1 MDGDVVLNKENQNV
15 KGNKMKGDEK
25 AKGFTVVGNMPRK
38 KLGDIS
44 NLPQKNQDMRPPSVS
59 LNTKDYIHKLHQE
72 NLTLVKLIADRNKII
87 QSHALELQKSR
98 TQCQQV
104 QEKNLELA
112 RLNSQMLAE
121 LNSNK
126 DRLKVVQH
134 DLGCKNGLLKAMQ
147 LEIGDKAN
155 MVRCNIHG
163 NEAETT
169 RGGEIGNFSKA
180 HNRDKVLC
188 SKRRKRLDPTSVKP
202 VKTKEKID
210 KNRSKAGEQD
220 LFNDTFEISDALD
233 PPMDKPVEAE
243 KKIDEKRL
251 CLRRQSDRFKTV
263 KQETANDSFQITD
276 ALDPPTD
283 KPVEENKV
291 DEKRLCSRRQS
302 ARLKAAEQGTAN
314 DSFWVSNALGPSMDK
329 PNEAE
334 KRIDEKRLCSRRQSA
349 RLKAAEQDTA
359 NDSFQISDALDP
371 PMDKPVEAEK
381 KIGEKRQS
389 ARLKAAEQEAAD
401 GPFQITDALDPTMV
415 KPHQAEKKADNKRLC
430 SRKQSARFESQE
442 QVQEPTEDSFQINDA
457 KFPVS
462 SLYEHGP
469 TSSVSAVKVEPE
481 AAYSASG
488 PEAQELR
495 RSSFRPKRQVA
506 DKVQSYKE
514 IPLNV
519 KMRRPH

>member
-1 MDGDVVLNKENQNV
+1 
-15 KGNKMKGDEK
+15 MKGDEK

-72 NLTLVKLIADRNKII
+72 NLTLVKLIADRNLLNSKII

-126 DRLKVVQH
+126 DR
-134 DLGCKNGLLKAMQ
+134 
-147 LEIGDKAN
+147 
-155 MVRCNIHG
+155 
-163 NEAETT
+163 
-169 RGGEIGNFSKA
+169 
-180 HNRDKVLC
+180 
-188 SKRRKRLDPTSVKP
+188 
-202 VKTKEKID
+202 
-210 KNRSKAGEQD
+210 
-220 LFNDTFEISDALD
+220 
-233 PPMDKPVEAE
+233 
-243 KKIDEKRL
+243 
-251 CLRRQSDRFKTV
+251 
-263 KQETANDSFQITD
+263 
-276 ALDPPTD
+276 
-283 KPVEENKV
+283 
-291 DEKRLCSRRQS
+291 
-302 ARLKAAEQGTAN
+302 
-314 DSFWVSNALGPSMDK
+314 
-329 PNEAE
+329 
-334 KRIDEKRLCSRRQSA
+334 
-349 RLKAAEQDTA
+349 
-359 NDSFQISDALDP
+359 
-371 PMDKPVEAEK
+371 
-381 KIGEKRQS
+381 
-389 ARLKAAEQEAAD
+389 
-401 GPFQITDALDPTMV
+401 
-415 KPHQAEKKADNKRLC
+415 AEKKADNKRLC

>member
-210 KNRSKAGEQD
+210 KNRTSARSKAGEQD

-243 KKIDEKRL
+243 KKI
-251 CLRRQSDRFKTV
+251 
-263 KQETANDSFQITD
+263 
-276 ALDPPTD
+276 
-283 KPVEENKV
+283 

>member
-126 DRLKVVQH
+126 DR
-134 DLGCKNGLLKAMQ
+134 
-147 LEIGDKAN
+147 
-155 MVRCNIHG
+155 
-163 NEAETT
+163 
-169 RGGEIGNFSKA
+169 
-180 HNRDKVLC
+180 
-188 SKRRKRLDPTSVKP
+188 
-202 VKTKEKID
+202 
-210 KNRSKAGEQD
+210 
-220 LFNDTFEISDALD
+220 
-233 PPMDKPVEAE
+233 
-243 KKIDEKRL
+243 
-251 CLRRQSDRFKTV
+251 
-263 KQETANDSFQITD
+263 
-276 ALDPPTD
+276 
-283 KPVEENKV
+283 
-291 DEKRLCSRRQS
+291 
-302 ARLKAAEQGTAN
+302 
-314 DSFWVSNALGPSMDK
+314 VSLY
-329 PNEAE
+329 
-334 KRIDEKRLCSRRQSA
+334 
-349 RLKAAEQDTA
+349 
-359 NDSFQISDALDP
+359 
-371 PMDKPVEAEK
+371 
-381 KIGEKRQS
+381 
-389 ARLKAAEQEAAD
+389 
-401 GPFQITDALDPTMV
+401 
-415 KPHQAEKKADNKRLC
+415 RLC

>member
-210 KNRSKAGEQD
+210 KNRTSARSKAGEQD

-291 DEKRLCSRRQS
+291 
-302 ARLKAAEQGTAN
+302 
-314 DSFWVSNALGPSMDK
+314 
-329 PNEAE
+329 
-334 KRIDEKRLCSRRQSA
+334 DEKRLCSRRQSA